1 MYIFQ
6 PWEDDL
12 APFHIYGKLWHIGG
26 KSSPSYLF
34 DTGDGLLLL
43 DTGLPQCGY
52 FIFRNIYEL
61 GFDPRDIRW
70 ILHSHGH
77 YDHVGMTRAIVEMT
91 GAQTCIGTPD
101 CDYVNGKLEIPRA
114 KFIDYRFEET
124 FEPDVL
130 INGGDVLKFGSLE
143 IRCEAAPG
151 HTPGTM
157 AFFFDLEEN
166 GIVRRAGM
174 HGGVGINSMRSAFL
188 RRFSLPLDC
197 RQQFLDSVERLI
209 DEPVEIMVGNHLGN
223 YDALNKVR
231 RREEFPDDA
240 NPFIDPSEWKRF
252 LTGRAEAVRKLMI
265 DDPVE

>member
-1 MYIFQ
+1 
-6 PWEDDL
+6 
-12 APFHIYGKLWHIGG
+12 
-26 KSSPSYLF
+26 
-34 DTGDGLLLL
+34 
-43 DTGLPQCGY
+43 
-52 FIFRNIYEL
+52 
-61 GFDPRDIRW
+61 
-70 ILHSHGH
+70 
-77 YDHVGMTRAIVEMT
+77 
-91 GAQTCIGTPD
+91 
-101 CDYVNGKLEIPRA
+101 
-114 KFIDYRFEET
+114 
-124 FEPDVL
+124 
-130 INGGDVLKFGSLE
+130 
-143 IRCEAAPG
+143 
-151 HTPGTM
+151 M